1 MSENQASS
9 ENRTL
14 VRNGWGLAPEC
25 IPERYVLR
33 GRDSVSGCNL
43 CEARCSHSLTQGG
56 SFTKSSVA
64 ARCEMNRQVAVLPT
78 WALAV
83 ASAFLFLGI
92 ASAIP
97 QNSESATAL
106 SSSELRQVNEEMG
119 ITASDAR
126 SKIQEIDSHTLSSK
140 GQIFV
145 VAEAKRCISVGIF
158 ARTLDGLQRIW
169 TLDKTPSGKPICSVA
184 SCPPATA
191 FAPAAGVVNIRY
203 APAADNRGCT
213 VRWLRYEQKAE
224 NYQLSNSRESRV
236 WFTSPPATITVTAT
250 PR

>member
-1 MSENQASS
+1 
-9 ENRTL
+9 
-14 VRNGWGLAPEC
+14 
-25 IPERYVLR
+25 
-33 GRDSVSGCNL
+33 
-43 CEARCSHSLTQGG
+43 
-56 SFTKSSVA
+56 
-64 ARCEMNRQVAVLPT
+64 MNRQVAVLPT

-83 ASAFLFLGI
+83 ASAFLSIGI

-106 SSSELRQVNEEMG
+106 SSSDLRQVNDEMG

-126 SKIQEIDSHTLSSK
+126 NKIQQIDSRTLSRK

-145 VAEAKRCISVGIF
+145 VAEAKRCISVGVF
-158 ARTLDGLQRIW
+158 ARRRDGLERIW
-169 TLDKTPSGKPICSVA
+169 TLDKTPSGEPICSIG

-191 FAPAAGVVNIRY
+191 FASAVGIVTIRY

-224 NYQLSNSRESRV
+224 SYELSKSTESRV
-236 WFTSPPATITVTAT
+236 EFTWPPATITVTAT